1 VPPTPL
7 TATVRYTPPAQ
18 ARKYYW
24 VTTIATQASP
34 SRAELNAGTDLSAE
48 ISDVNGFELSGD
60 SADAPDLASQ
70 FVAQVPARITASDSE
85 IVFYASNTS
94 ADVRTVL
101 PRGTTGYVCILPEGD
116 IATQKMEVWPAK
128 VKSMFLDSSIEDPA
142 KIHVQFS
149 ITKLPSQNVTIP
161 T

>member
-7 TATVRYTPPAQ
+7 SATLRYTPPQ
-18 ARKYYW
+18 QGRKYYW
-24 VTTIATQASP
+24 VTTIATQATP
-34 SRAELNAGTDLSAE
+34 TRGELNAGTDLTAE
-48 ISDVNGFELSGD
+48 IAEVSGFELAGD

-85 IVFYASNTS
+85 IQFYASSTS
-94 ADVRTVL
+94 SDVRSVL
-101 PRGTTGYVCILPEGD
+101 PRGTTGFVVILPEGD
-116 IATQKMEVWPAK
+116 ITGQKCEVWPAK

-142 KIHVQFS
+142 KIHIQFS

-161 T
+161 